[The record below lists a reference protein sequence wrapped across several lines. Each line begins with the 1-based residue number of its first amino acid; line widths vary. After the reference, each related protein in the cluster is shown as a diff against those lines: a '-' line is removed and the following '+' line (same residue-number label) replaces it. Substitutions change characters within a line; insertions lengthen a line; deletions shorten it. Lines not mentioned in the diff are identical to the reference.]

1 MEKPTVLID
10 NEKVKVTE
18 WYFEVRDSTGT
29 HTHEYDYVVV
39 PMMDGEL
46 KIVDKDNNETISKLT
61 KGGSYFREKGVHHNV
76 FFFFFH
82 PYSFIEIEMIKHQNE
97 FCDEIKYIMSFHL

>member
-1 MEKPTVLID
+1 MAKPTVLID

-18 WYFEVRDSTGT
+18 WYFEVGDSTGV

-39 PMMDGEL
+39 PMVDGEL
-46 KIVDKDNNETISKLT
+46 KIVDKDNKETISKLT

-76 FFFFFH
+76 FNNNDY
-82 PYSFIEIEMIKHQNE
+82 PYSFIEIEMIK
-97 FCDEIKYIMSFHL
+97 

>member
-1 MEKPTVLID
+1 MAKPTVLID

-18 WYFEVRDSTGT
+18 WYFEVGDSTGT

-61 KGGSYFREKGVHHNV
+61 KGGSYFREKGVNHNV
-76 FFFFFH
+76 FNNNDY
-82 PYSFIEIEMIKHQNE
+82 PYSFIEIEMIK
-97 FCDEIKYIMSFHL
+97 

>member
-1 MEKPTVLID
+1 MAKPTVLID

-18 WYFEVRDSTGT
+18 WYFAVGDSTGA

-46 KIVDKDNNETISKLT
+46 LI
-61 KGGSYFREKGVHHNV
+61 
-76 FFFFFH
+76 
-82 PYSFIEIEMIKHQNE
+82 
-97 FCDEIKYIMSFHL
+97 